1 MARIRFTRV
10 IHESPFH
17 GGMRN
22 AMTRILITG
31 VAVFLAVTTVPGLEA
46 DSLTAGIA
54 AVLVLTILNL
64 ILRPILFVLT
74 LPLIVFSLGLFLVVL
89 NALLLELTAYLV
101 KGFTVSGFWPA
112 VGGALVISIVTTV
125 LNSWTVDRRPTQ
137 PPEPPDSL
145 SETRRPPKV
154 INPD

>member
-1 MARIRFTRV
+1 M
-10 IHESPFH
+10 HESPFH
-17 GGMRN
+17 GGMHN
-22 AMTRILITG
+22 ILMRILITG
-31 VAVFLAVTTVPGLEA
+31 VAVFLAVATVPGLDAE
-46 DSLTAGIA
+46 SLSAGIA

-74 LPLIVFSLGLFLVVL
+74 LPLIVLSMGLFLVVL
-89 NALLLELTAYLV
+89 NALLLEFTAYLV

-125 LNSWTVDRRPTQ
+125 LNSWTVDRRPI
-137 PPEPPDSL
+137 EPPA
-145 SETRRPPKV
+145 EERRPPRI

>member
-1 MARIRFTRV
+1 MAPIHFTRV
-10 IHESPFH
+10 IQESPFH

-22 AMTRILITG
+22 ALTRIGITG

-46 DSLTAGIA
+46 ESLSAGIA

-74 LPLIVFSLGLFLVVL
+74 LPLIVLSLGLFLVVL
-89 NALLLELTAYLV
+89 NALLLEFTAYLV

-125 LNSWTVDRRPTQ
+125 LNSWTVDRSPI
-137 PPEPPDSL
+137 EPL
-145 SETRRPPKV
+145 VVERRPPKI
-154 INPD
+154 INPE

>member
-1 MARIRFTRV
+1 MAMIRFTRM

-17 GGMRN
+17 GGLRN
-22 AMTRILITG
+22 ALMRILITG
-31 VAVFLAVTTVPGLEA
+31 VAVFLAVATVPGLET

-74 LPLIVFSLGLFLVVL
+74 LPLIVLSLGLFLVVL

-125 LNSWTVDRRPTQ
+125 LNSWTVDRRPF
-137 PPEPPDSL
+137 EPPD
-145 SETRRPPKV
+145 EPRRSPKI

>member
-1 MARIRFTRV
+1 MRFTRV
-10 IHESPFH
+10 LHESPFH
-17 GGMRN
+17 GGLRN
-22 AMTRILITG
+22 AMTRVLITG

-46 DSLTAGIA
+46 DSLTAGVA

-112 VGGALVISIVTTV
+112 AGGALVISIVTTV
-125 LNSWTVDRRPTQ
+125 LNSWTVDRRRIE
-137 PPEPPDSL
+137 PPESPV
-145 SETRRPPKV
+145 EIRRPPKI